1 MQPSMSLKL
10 LDKLPAPPIVRRSFM
25 TPTGPMH
32 VPLRDLPATRD
43 ISLSSD
49 YVGAALAGM
58 PMRAALERPDDDPD
72 AGEARATVELHGD
85 EDDNVFVR
93 GQLRGWF
100 EVACSRCIGTVRV
113 PLDESLAVTYVP
125 KARLPDPDED
135 ADLDLSEEGLQLHD
149 DDLDLYGYEGEQLD
163 LEPLLREQL
172 ILAVP
177 FAPLCSESC
186 KGLCP
191 QCGIDR
197 NVEVC
202 ACEPPID
209 PRLAALRT
217 VKL

>member
-1 MQPSMSLKL
+1 
-10 LDKLPAPPIVRRSFM
+10 M

-43 ISLSSD
+43 IALSAD
-49 YVGAALAGM
+49 FVRATLAGM
-58 PMRAALERPDDDPD
+58 PMRAALERPDDDPS

-85 EDDNVFVR
+85 EDHNVFAR
-93 GQLRGWF
+93 GRLRGWF

-113 PLDESLAVTYVP
+113 PLEETLAVTYVP
-125 KARLPDPDED
+125 KDRLPKDRLPDPD
-135 ADLDLSEEGLQLHD
+135 ADQGASPAQSSDQDGDGLQLD
-149 DDLDLYGYEGEQLD
+149 EDDLDLYGYEGEKLD

-197 NVEVC
+197 NLETC
-202 ACEPPID
+202 TCEPPID
-209 PRLAALRT
+209 PRLAALRDI
-217 VKL
+217 KL

>member
-1 MQPSMSLKL
+1 
-10 LDKLPAPPIVRRSFM
+10 M

-43 ISLSSD
+43 IALSAD
-49 YVGAALAGM
+49 FVRATLAGM
-58 PMRAALERPDDDPD
+58 PMRTALERPDDDPN

-85 EDDNVFVR
+85 EDDNVFAR

-113 PLDESLAVTYVP
+113 ALEETLAVTYVP
-125 KARLPDPDED
+125 KDRLPDPD
-135 ADLDLSEEGLQLHD
+135 ADQGISPEQSSDQDVEGLQLD
-149 DDLDLYGYEGEQLD
+149 EDDLDLYGYEGEKLD

-177 FAPLCSESC
+177 FAPLCRESC

-191 QCGIDR
+191 QCGSDR
-197 NVEVC
+197 NLETC
-202 ACEPPID
+202 TCEPPID
-209 PRLAALRT
+209 PRLATLRDI
-217 VKL
+217 KL